1 MTDFNYTLWIFL
13 IPFLVFILLGLAGHR
28 LKARISGLLGTAALG
43 VVTVLSYITA
53 YFYYFRTAGI
63 NDVFRKITVFD
74 STWLHFT
81 DTLEIKMG
89 ILLDPISVMMLVVI
103 TVVSFMVHLFS
114 LGYMKGE
121 EPFATYYAFLGLFT
135 FSMLELVLSTNIFQI
150 YMF

>member
-89 ILLDPISVMMLVVI
+89 ILLDPISVMMLIVI
-103 TVVSFMVHLFS
+103 
-114 LGYMKGE
+114 
-121 EPFATYYAFLGLFT
+121 
-135 FSMLELVLSTNIFQI
+135 
-150 YMF
+150 